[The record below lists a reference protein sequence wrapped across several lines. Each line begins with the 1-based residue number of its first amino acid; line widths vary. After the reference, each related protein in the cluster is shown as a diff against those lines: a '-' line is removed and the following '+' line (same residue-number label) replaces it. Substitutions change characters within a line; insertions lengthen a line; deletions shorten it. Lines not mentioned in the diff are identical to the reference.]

1 MEKFK
6 NTFSGIG
13 MYGIG
18 MGGVSFGWNDWVTTM
33 LLWALMISAIIAVVK
48 YISGK

>member
-6 NTFSGIG
+6 NTFSAVGAYGLG
-13 MYGIG
+13 MS
-18 MGGVSFGWNDWVTTM
+18 GVSFEWNNWVTTV
-33 LLWALMISAIIAVVK
+33 LLWALMIAAIIAAVK